1 MVYDKARSGDP
12 DYDDKQPPSHH
23 AGGVVVSAGDG
34 VIIDPVT
41 GPRDAEGAHVNL
53 AVDTMDLDNRPTP
66 GNVAEKPSEVQDYGP
81 EDTPAFAETT
91 DAEQADVDAIRESQA
106 SVRANAETEGV
117 VDVKTQNADSDKDPA
132 TGGRVTGP
140 TVGEDDTVP
149 AKKTAAAKAT
159 APAADK
165 K

>member
-41 GPRDAEGAHVNL
+41 GPRDGEGAHVNL
-53 AVDTMDLDNRPTP
+53 AVETMDLDNRPSP
-66 GNVAEKPSEVQDYGP
+66 GNVAEKASEVQDYGP
-81 EDTPAFAETT
+81 EDTPAYAETT
-91 DAEQADVDAIRESQA
+91 DAEQKDVDAIRESQA
-106 SVRANAETEGV
+106 SVRANAETDGT
-117 VDVKTQNADSDKDPA
+117 VDAL
-132 TGGRVTGP
+132 VTG
-140 TVGEDDTVP
+140 DDAGKP
-149 AKKTAAAKAT
+149 ADAKPVAKPAAK
-159 APAADK
+159 PGPVADK